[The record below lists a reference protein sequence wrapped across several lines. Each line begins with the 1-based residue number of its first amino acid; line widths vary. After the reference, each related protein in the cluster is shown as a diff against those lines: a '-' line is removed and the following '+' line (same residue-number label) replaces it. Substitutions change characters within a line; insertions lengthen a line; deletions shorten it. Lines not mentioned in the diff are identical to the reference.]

1 MARGFE
7 NGRDAI
13 PQKSSQ
19 SLYFRKL
26 ISLGGAPHPLPSLAL
41 SLSFPLSWREKKLC
55 EFQTF
60 KVAVKL
66 RKQDGEREREGTQ
79 FTQIPRQGGA
89 ETRSFM
95 GATTGWI
102 IHMTFFIR

>member
-7 NGRDAI
+7 NGRDTI

-66 RKQDGEREREGTQ
+66 RKQDGDEREKGHSSLKSPDRAALKHGHSWV
-79 FTQIPRQGGA
+79 PLLGG
-89 ETRSFM
+89 SS
-95 GATTGWI
+95 I
-102 IHMTFFIR
+102 